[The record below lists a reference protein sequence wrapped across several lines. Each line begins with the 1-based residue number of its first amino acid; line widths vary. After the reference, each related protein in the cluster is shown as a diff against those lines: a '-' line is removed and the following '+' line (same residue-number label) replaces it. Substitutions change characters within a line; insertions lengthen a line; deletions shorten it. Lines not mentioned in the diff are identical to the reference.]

1 MPIYQ
6 MTGKDGKVYQITG
19 PAGLPREAVMAEIL
33 KRAPQAGK
41 PASDAALAAPTAV
54 VPTQA
59 APEEEDVAQPGFFEQ
74 LGSSLKGGLIGLAN
88 IPEQAVTQ
96 AFAGPVNAAAQ
107 EREIFDA
114 IDSGKYKPKF
124 KSKEELKEAQMT
136 AAMVAGQAGAFGMGI
151 PVAAGPD
158 TELAIDEAAFRY
170 YNANPRE
177 RAAMRGGVDKITEK
191 IAPRFERA
199 LQGVEEAEKEIAPL
213 RAKTKQ
219 VSDIDSWASFKNYL
233 GGVLG
238 ETAAQLPV
246 TMASSAVAGPMGGF
260 TAGTA
265 ISYGAETMNRIAF
278 AREKY
283 KDLPLEKQ
291 ATEIAK
297 YLRDSGDVVAVS
309 AAVQGALDLFGPVGT
324 VLSRKITS
332 ELGKE
337 GTRDVLEAAAKRSFI
352 ESVKQEGK
360 AAAKRFPR
368 EAGEEAL
375 TGGAQEIT
383 SILGE
388 RAIGEQTG
396 PLLSDENLKRVFEAS
411 VAEGIGG
418 GLVGTPTTFT
428 TGVIGSRSETAR
440 AKRTLKQEAE
450 EGRLKE
456 FDAMRGQLAD
466 AFEAAVAKYKSEGMS
481 DADALRKAGSDVQNY
496 VAEQKKPADAGTA
509 KAVKVAGTA
518 ETAEQAGEDTQQRP
532 LASIT
537 GKQIQATIPT
547 IEEAFE
553 ASALDFEDTYGV
565 TELNPEQKKQAA
577 RIVLESPEV
586 APYDAIGAVIERGMQ
601 LRGEE
606 IPSRATAAPSATVA
620 GPPNAQEIQDKLNTQ
635 IAAINAKADEA
646 RAAIQS
652 QFETNQQALAS
663 EVKPTPVAEEIAP
676 TQATPTQTAPT
687 GPFDPSY
694 DYIRNRPRSTTSEPE
709 PEYTPQQIA
718 ENLTYFSRSEAQSR
732 GYEPN
737 TDPFGMFTE
746 GARDVANGVEP
757 IPDQQ
762 ILEGLGQEA
771 LDAYKAG
778 IQWAQD
784 SVAKAKAAPAAE
796 AAPTVKKE
804 APLPEAYAPIL
815 QEYQAIVEKPTPEAL
830 DRLKASTVRDIP
842 TQDSNMTMSVVS
854 APDGTL
860 LALPGRNMIIGWQ
873 RQLQSEAG
881 KPVREN
887 TIDQFYDYEGIG
899 ESSTVPLQVTRP
911 AVVDADGNVLQRGIL
926 GKAPTTPK
934 AAPSRIFEN
943 IRQPGTQETSEAA
956 QANLTDEPR
965 NTDIEAMLGPLPAG
979 EQVNVRA
986 RLDRIMRQYRKDGL
1000 VARLLAGLEALR
1012 RDVDRRIYRNQ
1023 LNRARPRVR
1032 GFERAMEV
1040 IYRAERNGQ
1049 LSPQAAALARWVLQR
1064 NPTIAEEL
1072 AISFRTGNERSP
1084 AGQYNPLVR
1093 LVTIFAS
1100 GANDGTAVH
1109 EILHH
1114 TERLMPEVVRNG
1126 IRAAWRKRIDDLIA
1140 LAERT
1145 GNTEMR
1151 NVLGMIVQA
1160 YYGDPDAQ
1168 QLLRESFGNGSIP
1181 YSVYHLSNPSEF
1193 WAVNATDLIGR
1204 RAERTGW
1211 VGAARTWL
1219 SDFIEAVKD
1228 FFGFPNNAAII
1239 RGLRAVLTAE
1249 SGATQGQML
1258 AAETTIFSNMASVKR
1273 LEKKLATADK
1283 AAELNRS
1290 AGALFF
1296 AARGSKEKI
1305 RLLNSVWTTLDTKRR
1320 RVALYMFYFNRD
1332 ILRNVQ
1338 KYSPPL
1344 ARKLAE
1350 LDNTFKMMTGT
1361 RNKMLERLSYEANRW
1376 RKFNTKFKEGG
1387 RTLSMLLNASTSAQA
1402 DPRYASLQDMIDND
1416 PKMQA
1421 LVKKGAS
1428 KRSLNNRLNTLK
1440 YVYDLYEQLAD
1451 PKMGNGEG
1459 QSLYQM
1465 AISNFEKAFDAEHS
1479 TIINN
1484 IRSSGLSAAAK
1495 KDTER
1500 RINDMYSKAKQLGP
1514 YSPLYRS
1521 GNFWV
1526 RIGKGKNRTT
1536 MRLDNETA
1544 WNFALQSAIEEIRQ
1558 GGDTR
1563 SAEEIM
1569 ADPSTLTYGR
1579 DIDGLQAD
1587 FFANE
1592 PSDVLK
1598 KVFDEIDKGGSADA
1612 KAIKDMVF
1620 QMYVSSLPKGTTLE
1634 RMQHRQGISGFS
1646 ADVLRAYTDTQMAAI
1661 NRLAQ
1666 LQHARDMRTL
1676 VGEAYGMLEGN
1687 PNKNLL
1693 SPYVDEMA
1701 MRTAQAIS
1709 PDAPPGSFIANL
1721 ATKVSFLFLL
1731 TSVKSQLLQ
1740 FFQLPFVGLPF
1751 LAERYGTAQTLA
1763 LATRYMATFPRKFGT
1778 SKRDENG
1785 NVITEWGQPTIGDS
1799 AYVRKNKSK
1808 ELGDALQFGWDDM
1821 MSRGLAGNTYSGDLF
1836 GRKSRPSE
1844 QYETRG
1850 ARTSRAVWDFTTGGM
1865 HHIERMSREI
1875 MYMSAF
1881 ELEFKKQRASG
1892 VDAKTA
1898 QVIAA
1903 DTASELTQET
1913 MFDYAETSKPRM
1925 LKTVPGRIAF
1935 QFFTFPVQM
1944 ASLLIRSFMGMVGL
1958 MPTRA
1963 ERTAAAQKFFGV
1975 LGMTWMFAGAVG
1987 MPGYSFMMGV
1997 AQAII
2002 DEMRPDDEEPSEEDD
2017 FNPLFS
2023 RNLDLW
2029 FREGFLPSYFG
2040 PDSDFAFYLDLSPEQ
2055 AKTVV
2060 RGIKMGPVSAAT
2072 DVNFGSVGLDNMFF
2086 RDDAPTDTTQ
2096 EAAKSLWWN
2105 MAGATGGVA
2114 ELFARGTDYAMDGDW
2129 QRTAENFAPGFIK
2142 GSIVAKRLAEEGY
2155 VTPSTGDEVKAKEE
2169 YTLGKLLLQ
2178 AGGFGSTEVVDI
2190 QKTNI
2195 MVKRTVDAIEKE
2207 RSKFLDRLDK
2217 ATLQLDRNPTNE
2229 NAAKISAIWDEISK
2243 WEARTGYIH
2252 PISNENAAESIQ
2264 TRVEARGSSMQGL
2277 RVPEKYDALVRDT
2290 LRNRE

>member
-1 MPIYQ
+1 MPLYQ
-6 MTGKDGKVYQITG
+6 MTGKDGKVYRIEG
-19 PAGLPREAVMAEIL
+19 PAGLPRETVMAEIL

-41 PASDAALAAPTAV
+41 PALATPDAALAAPTAV
-54 VPTQA
+54 APAQV
-59 APEEEDVAQPGFFEQ
+59 APEGEGGAQRGLFEQ
-74 LGSSLKGGLIGLAN
+74 IGSSLKSGLIGLAS
-88 IPEQAVTQ
+88 IPQQAATQ
-96 AFAGPVNAAAQ
+96 AFAGPVNAADQ

-124 KSKEELKEAQMT
+124 KSEEELKEARMT

-151 PVAAGPD
+151 PIAAGPD

-177 RAAMRGGVDKITEK
+177 RAIMRGGVDKITEN
-191 IAPRFERA
+191 IAPRYERA
-199 LQGVEEAEKEIAPL
+199 LQRVEEAEEEARPL
-213 RAKTKQ
+213 RAQTTQ

-233 GGVLG
+233 GGVIG
-238 ETAAQLPV
+238 ETAAQLPI
-246 TMASSAVAGPMGGF
+246 TMASSAVAGPIGGL

-265 ISYGAETMNRIAF
+265 ISYGAETANRIAF

-324 VLSRKITS
+324 VLSRKVTS

-368 EAGEEAL
+368 EAGEEAV
-375 TGGAQEIT
+375 TGGAQEVT

-396 PLLSDENLKRVFEAS
+396 PLLSAENLKRVFEAS

-456 FDAMRGQLAD
+456 FNATRGQLAD
-466 AFEAAVAKYKSEGMS
+466 AFETAVAKYKSEGMS
-481 DADALRKAGSDVQNY
+481 EADALRKAGSDVQNY
-496 VAEQKKPADAGTA
+496 VAEQKKPAETKAAGT
-509 KAVKVAGTA
+509 AGTA
-518 ETAEQAGEDTQQRP
+518 EQADEDIQQRP

-537 GKQIQATIPT
+537 GKQIQATIPA

-577 RIVLESPEV
+577 RIVLESPEID
-586 APYDAIGAVIERGMQ
+586 PYDAIGSVIERGMQ

-606 IPSRATAAPSATVA
+606 VPSRVAAASSATVT
-620 GPPNAQEIQDKLNTQ
+620 GPANAQEIQDKLNTQ
-635 IAAINAKADEA
+635 IADINAKADEE

-652 QFETNQQALAS
+652 QFEADQQALAP
-663 EVKPTPVAEEIAP
+663 EVKPTQAAP
-676 TQATPTQTAPT
+676 TQVAPT

-694 DYIRNRPRSTTSEPE
+694 DYIRNRPFSTTSEPE

-718 ENLTYFSRSEAQSR
+718 ENLTYFSRSEAKSR

-737 TDPFGMFTE
+737 TVPYGMFTE
-746 GARDVANGVEP
+746 GARDVARGAEP
-757 IPDQQ
+757 MADED
-762 ILEGLGQEA
+762 ILAMSGQEGLGP
-771 LDAYKAG
+771 YKAG
-778 IQWAQD
+778 LQWAQN
-784 SVAKAKAAPAAE
+784 SVAAAQAAPAAAPE
-796 AAPTVKKE
+796 PTPVVAPTTVE
-804 APLPEAYAPIL
+804 ASVPEAYAPIL
-815 QEYQAIVEKPTPEAL
+815 QEYQAIVEKPTLEAM
-830 DRLKASTVRDIP
+830 DALKSATVREIP
-842 TQDSNMTMSVVS
+842 MQGSNMTMSVVQAS
-854 APDGTL
+854 DGAL
-860 LALPGRNMIIGWQ
+860 LALPGRDMIRGWQ
-873 RQLQSEAG
+873 RQLQGERAKDLRSQ
-881 KPVREN
+881 
-887 TIDQFYDYEGIG
+887 TIDQFYDYEGL
-899 ESSTVPLQVTRP
+899 EVPLQVTRP
-911 AVVDADGNVLQRGIL
+911 AVVDASGTVIQRGIL

-934 AAPSRIFEN
+934 APKGRMFEN
-943 IRQPGTQETSEAA
+943 IRQPDTQETPEAE

-965 NTDIEAMLGPLPAG
+965 STDIEAMLGPLPAG

-1049 LSPQAAALARWVLQR
+1049 LSPRAAALARWVLER
-1064 NPTIAEEL
+1064 NPAIAEEL
-1072 AISFRTGNERSP
+1072 AFSFRAGDQRSP
-1084 AGQYNPLVR
+1084 AGQYNPIAR
-1093 LVTIFAS
+1093 LITIFAS

-1114 TERLMPEVVRNG
+1114 TERLMPEAVRDG
-1126 IRAAWRKRIDDLIA
+1126 IRAAWRKRIDDLLA

-1145 GNTEMR
+1145 NNTEMR
-1151 NVLGMIVQA
+1151 NVLGAIVQA
-1160 YYGDPDAQ
+1160 YYGDQEAQ
-1168 QLLRESFGNGSIP
+1168 RELNESFASGSIP
-1181 YSVYHLSNPSEF
+1181 YAVYHLSNPSEF

-1228 FFGFPNNAAII
+1228 FFGFPNNAAVI
-1239 RGLRAVLTAE
+1239 RGLQAILTAE
-1249 SGATQGQML
+1249 SGVTQGQML
-1258 AAETTIFSNMASVKR
+1258 AAEVTDFRNMASVKR

-1305 RLLNSVWTTLDTKRR
+1305 RLLNSVWTTLDAKRR
-1320 RVALYMFYFNRD
+1320 RAALYMFYFNRD

-1350 LDNTFKMMTGT
+1350 LDNTFKMMTGA

-1387 RTLSMLLNASTSAQA
+1387 RVLSMLLNASTSAEA
-1402 DPRYASLQDMIDND
+1402 DPRYASLQEMADND
-1416 PKMQA
+1416 PKMQE

-1440 YVYDLYEQLAD
+1440 YVFDLYEQLAD

-1465 AISNFEKAFDAEHS
+1465 AISNFEKAFDAEHR
-1479 TIINN
+1479 TIIDN

-1526 RIGKGKNRTT
+1526 RIGKGKGRTT
-1536 MRLDNETA
+1536 LRLDNETA
-1544 WNFALQSAIEEIRQ
+1544 WNFALQSAVEEIRQ

-1569 ADPSTLTYGR
+1569 ADPSTITYGR
-1579 DIDGLQAD
+1579 DVDGLQAD

-1620 QMYVSSLPKGTTLE
+1620 QMYISSLPKGTTLE

-1666 LQHARDMRTL
+1666 LQHARDMRNL

-1687 PNKNLL
+1687 PDKNLL

-1799 AYVRKNKSK
+1799 AYVRKNKNK

-1881 ELEFKKQRASG
+1881 ELEFKKQRARG

-1975 LGMTWMFAGAVG
+1975 LGMTWMFAGTVG

-2002 DEMRPDDEEPSEEDD
+2002 DEMRPDDEEPGEEDD

-2029 FREGFLPSYFG
+2029 FREWFLPNYFG
-2040 PDSDFAFYLDLSPEQ
+2040 PDSDFAFYLNLSPEQ
-2055 AKTVV
+2055 AETAV

-2086 RDDAPTDTTQ
+2086 RDDTPTDTTQ

-2105 MAGATGGVA
+2105 MAGATGGVV
-2114 ELFARGTDYAMDGDW
+2114 ELFTRGTDYALDGDW
-2129 QRTAENFAPGFIK
+2129 QRAAENFSPGFIK
-2142 GSIVAKRLAEEGY
+2142 GSLIAKRLAEEGY

-2178 AGGFGSTEVVDI
+2178 AGGFGSTEVVDV

-2207 RSKFLDRLDK
+2207 RGKFLDRLDK

-2229 NAAKISAIWDEISK
+2229 NAAKISAIWDEINK
-2243 WEARTGYIH
+2243 WEARTGHIH
-2252 PISNENAAESIQ
+2252 PISDENAAESIQ
-2264 TRVEARGSSMQGL
+2264 TRAEARGTSMQGL

-2290 LRNRE
+2290 LRSRE

>member
-1 MPIYQ
+1 MPLYQ
-6 MTGKDGKVYQITG
+6 MTGKDGKVYRIEG
-19 PAGLPREAVMAEIL
+19 PAGLPRETVMAEIL

-41 PASDAALAAPTAV
+41 PALATPDAALAAPTAV
-54 VPTQA
+54 APAQV
-59 APEEEDVAQPGFFEQ
+59 APEEEGDAQPGFFEQ
-74 LGSSLKGGLIGLAN
+74 LGSSLKGKLIGLAN
-88 IPEQAVTQ
+88 IPQQAVAQ
-96 AFAGPVNAAAQ
+96 AFAGPVNVATQ

-177 RAAMRGGVDKITEK
+177 RAVMRGGIDKITEK
-191 IAPRFERA
+191 AAPRFERA
-199 LQGVEEAEKEIAPL
+199 LQRVEEAEKEIAPL
-213 RAKTKQ
+213 RAKTTQ

-233 GGVLG
+233 GGVIG

-368 EAGEEAL
+368 ETGEEAL

-396 PLLSDENLKRVFEAS
+396 PLLSNENLKRVFEAS

-481 DADALRKAGSDVQNY
+481 DADALRKAGGDVQNY

-620 GPPNAQEIQDKLNTQ
+620 GPPNAQEIQDELNTRL
-635 IAAINAKADEA
+635 AAINAKADEE

-652 QFETNQQALAS
+652 QFEANQQALPT
-663 EVKPTPVAEEIAP
+663 EVKPTLVAEEIAL
-676 TQATPTQTAPT
+676 TPTPITGEIAPT
-687 GPFDPSY
+687 A
-694 DYIRNRPRSTTSEPE
+694 TSAPEIKPTPE

-718 ENLTYFSRSEAQSR
+718 ENLTFFAPQAAQELSLDA
-732 GYEPN
+732 P
-737 TDPFGMFTE
+737 MFTE
-746 GARDVANGVEP
+746 GARDVARGAETVADE
-757 IPDQQ
+757 D
-762 ILEGLGQEA
+762 ILAMSGQEG

-778 IQWAQD
+778 LQWAQN
-784 SVAKAKAAPAAE
+784 SVAAAQAAPAAAPE
-796 AAPTVKKE
+796 PTPVVAPTTIE

-815 QEYQAIVEKPTPEAL
+815 QEYQAIVEKPTFEAT
-830 DRLKASTVRDIP
+830 DRLKASTVREIP
-842 TQDSNMTMSVVS
+842 MQMLGSNMTMSVVS

-873 RQLQSEAG
+873 RQLQGELLKSL
-881 KPVREN
+881 REV
-887 TIDQFYDYEGIG
+887 TIDQFYDYEGDNP
-899 ESSTVPLQVTRP
+899 PLQITRP
-911 AVVDADGNVLQRGIL
+911 AVVDASGTVIQRGIL

-934 AAPSRIFEN
+934 APKGRMFEN
-943 IRQPGTQETSEAA
+943 IRQPDTQETPEAA

-965 NTDIEAMLGPLPAG
+965 STDIEAMLGPLPAG

-1049 LSPQAAALARWVLQR
+1049 LSPRAAALARWVLQR
-1064 NPTIAEEL
+1064 NPAIAEEL
-1072 AISFRTGNERSP
+1072 AFSFRAGNEQSP
-1084 AGQYNPLVR
+1084 AGQYNPIAR
-1093 LVTIFAS
+1093 LITIFAR

-1114 TERLMPEVVRNG
+1114 TERLMPEAVRNG
-1126 IRAAWRKRIDDLIA
+1126 IRAAWRKRIDDLLA

-1145 GNTEMR
+1145 NNTEMR
-1151 NVLGMIVQA
+1151 NVLGAIVQA
-1160 YYGDPDAQ
+1160 YYGDQEAQ
-1168 QLLRESFGNGSIP
+1168 RELSESFASGSIP
-1181 YSVYHLSNPSEF
+1181 YAVYHLSNPSEF

-1228 FFGFPNNAAII
+1228 FFGFPNNAAVI
-1239 RGLRAVLTAE
+1239 RGLQAVLTAE

-1258 AAETTIFSNMASVKR
+1258 AAEVTDFRNMASVKR

-1305 RLLNSVWTTLDTKRR
+1305 RLLNSVWTTLDAKRR
-1320 RVALYMFYFNRD
+1320 RAALYMFYFNRD

-1402 DPRYASLQDMIDND
+1402 DPRYASLQDMVDND
-1416 PKMQA
+1416 PKMQE

-1440 YVYDLYEQLAD
+1440 YVFDLYEQLAD

-1465 AISNFEKAFDAEHS
+1465 AISNFEKAFDAEHR
-1479 TIINN
+1479 TIIDN

-1526 RIGKGKNRTT
+1526 RIGKGKGRTT
-1536 MRLDNETA
+1536 LRLDNETA

-1569 ADPSTLTYGR
+1569 ADPSTITYGR
-1579 DIDGLQAD
+1579 DVDGLQAD

-1620 QMYVSSLPKGTTLE
+1620 QMYISSLPKGTTLE

-1666 LQHARDMRTL
+1666 LQHARDMRNL

-1687 PNKNLL
+1687 PDKNLL

-1740 FFQLPFVGLPF
+1740 FFQLPFVGLTF

-1799 AYVRKNKSK
+1799 AYVRKNKNK

-1881 ELEFKKQRASG
+1881 ELEFKKQRARG
-1892 VDAKTA
+1892 VDVKTA

-1925 LKTVPGRIAF
+1925 LKTIPGRIAF
-1935 QFFTFPVQM
+1935 QFFTFPIQM

-1975 LGMTWMFAGAVG
+1975 LGMTWMFAGTVG

-2002 DEMRPDDEEPSEEDD
+2002 DEMRPDDEEPGEEDE

-2029 FREGFLPSYFG
+2029 FREWFLPSYFG

-2086 RDDAPTDTTQ
+2086 RDDSPTDTTQ

-2142 GSIVAKRLAEEGY
+2142 GSIIAKRLAEEGY
-2155 VTPSTGDEVKAKEE
+2155 VTPSTGDELKAKEE

-2229 NAAKISAIWDEISK
+2229 NAAKISAIWDEINK
-2243 WEARTGYIH
+2243 WEVRTGYIH
-2252 PISNENAAESIQ
+2252 PISDENAAESIQ
-2264 TRVEARGSSMQGL
+2264 TRAEARGNSMQGL
-2277 RVPEKYDALVRDT
+2277 RVPEQYDALVRDT

>member
-1 MPIYQ
+1 MPLYQ
-6 MTGKDGKVYQITG
+6 MTGKDGKVYRIEG
-19 PAGLPREAVMAEIL
+19 PAGLPRETVMAEIL

-41 PASDAALAAPTAV
+41 PALATPDAALAAPTAV
-54 VPTQA
+54 APAQV
-59 APEEEDVAQPGFFEQ
+59 APEEEGDAQPGFFEQ
-74 LGSSLKGGLIGLAN
+74 IGSSLKSGLIGLAS
-88 IPEQAVTQ
+88 IPQQAVTQ

-124 KSKEELKEAQMT
+124 KSEEELKEARMT

-151 PVAAGPD
+151 PVAAGAD

-177 RAAMRGGVDKITEK
+177 RAIMRGGVDKITEN

-199 LQGVEEAEKEIAPL
+199 LQRVEEAEEEARPL
-213 RAKTKQ
+213 RAKTTQ

-233 GGVLG
+233 GGVIG

-246 TMASSAVAGPMGGF
+246 TMASSAVAGPIGGL

-265 ISYGAETMNRIAF
+265 ISYGAETANRIAF

-324 VLSRKITS
+324 VLSRKVTS

-368 EAGEEAL
+368 EAGEEAM
-375 TGGAQEIT
+375 TGGAQEVT

-396 PLLSDENLKRVFEAS
+396 PLLSAENLKRVFEAS

-456 FDAMRGQLAD
+456 FNAMRGQLAD
-466 AFEAAVAKYKSEGMS
+466 EFEAAVAKYKSEGMS
-481 DADALRKAGSDVQNY
+481 EADALRRAGSDVQNY
-496 VAEQKKPADAGTA
+496 VAEQKKPAETKAAGT
-509 KAVKVAGTA
+509 AGTA
-518 ETAEQAGEDTQQRP
+518 EQADEDIQQRP

-537 GKQIQATIPT
+537 GKQIQATIPA

-577 RIVLESPEV
+577 RIVLESPEI
-586 APYDAIGAVIERGMQ
+586 APYDAIGSVIERGMQ

-606 IPSRATAAPSATVA
+606 VPSRVAAASSATVT
-620 GPPNAQEIQDKLNTQ
+620 GPANAQEIQDKLNTQ
-635 IAAINAKADEA
+635 IADINAKADEE

-652 QFETNQQALAS
+652 QFEANQQALAP
-663 EVKPTPVAEEIAP
+663 EVKPTQAAP
-676 TQATPTQTAPT
+676 TQVAPT

-694 DYIRNRPRSTTSEPE
+694 DYIRNRPFSTTSEPE

-718 ENLTYFSRSEAQSR
+718 EHLTYFSGSEAKSR

-737 TDPFGMFTE
+737 TVPYGMFTE
-746 GARDVANGVEP
+746 GARDVASGAEP
-757 IPDQQ
+757 MADED
-762 ILEGLGQEA
+762 ILEVSGQEGLGP
-771 LDAYKAG
+771 YKAG
-778 IQWAQD
+778 LQWAQD
-784 SVAKAKAAPAAE
+784 SVAKAKAAPAAAPE
-796 AAPTVKKE
+796 PTPVVAPTTVE
-804 APLPEAYAPIL
+804 ASVPEAYAPIL
-815 QEYQAIVEKPTPEAL
+815 QEYQAIVEKPTPEAT

-842 TQDSNMTMSVVS
+842 TQDANMTMSVVP

-860 LALPGRNMIIGWQ
+860 LALPGRNMILGWQ
-873 RQLQSEAG
+873 RQLQGEPGFSL
-881 KPVREN
+881 RSQ
-887 TIDQFYDYEGIG
+887 TIDQFYDYEGTD
-899 ESSTVPLQVTRP
+899 EVPLQVTRP
-911 AVVDADGNVLQRGIL
+911 AVVDASGTVIQRGIL
-926 GKAPTTPK
+926 GKPPTTPK
-934 AAPSRIFEN
+934 APKGRMFN
-943 IRQPGTQETSEAA
+943 IRQPDTSRRPDLVE
-956 QANLTDEPR
+956 EPR
-965 NTDIEAMLGPLPAG
+965 NTDIDALIGSLPPG
-979 EQVNVRA
+979 QRVNVRA
-986 RLDRIMRQYRKDGL
+986 QLDRIMDRYEKNKDVGM
-1000 VARLLAGLEALR
+1000 LLAGLDSLR
-1012 RDVDRRIYRNQ
+1012 RDVGARIYRNQ
-1023 LNRARPRVR
+1023 LKRARPLVR

-1040 IYRAERNGQ
+1040 LYRAERDG
-1049 LSPQAAALARWVLQR
+1049 LLTPESAALARWLIQR
-1064 NPTIAEEL
+1064 NPRIADNL
-1072 AISFRTGNERSP
+1072 AFSFQAGNENSP
-1084 AGQYNPLVR
+1084 AGDYTSITRVAR
-1093 LVTIFAS
+1093 IFA
-1100 GANDGTAVH
+1100 GGVDGLTAAH

-1114 TERLMPEVVRNG
+1114 TERMMPEQIREG
-1126 IRAAWRKRIDDLIA
+1126 IRAAWRNRIDSLMEIA
-1140 LAERT
+1140 NRT
-1145 GNTEMR
+1145 NNVEMR
-1151 NVLGMIVQA
+1151 RVLGAIVQA
-1160 YYGDPDAQ
+1160 YYGNEQAQ
-1168 QLLRESFGNGSIP
+1168 RELAEAFREGSIP

-1193 WAVNATDLIGR
+1193 WAVNASELLSD
-1204 RAERTGW
+1204 RASRAGW
-1211 VGAARTWL
+1211 VGAARNWL
-1219 SDFIEAVKD
+1219 RDFIEAAKD
-1228 FFGFPNNAAII
+1228 FFGLPNNAAVL

-1249 SGATQGQML
+1249 SGAMTGEML
-1258 AAETTIFSNMASVKR
+1258 AAEVTDFRNMASVKR

-1305 RLLNSVWTTLDTKRR
+1305 RLLNSVWTTLDAKRR
-1320 RVALYMFYFNRD
+1320 RAALYMFYFNRD

-1387 RTLSMLLNASTSAQA
+1387 RVLSMLLNASTSAEA
-1402 DPRYASLQDMIDND
+1402 DPRYASLQEMADND
-1416 PKMQA
+1416 PKMQE

-1440 YVYDLYEQLAD
+1440 YVFDLYEQLAD

-1465 AISNFEKAFDAEHS
+1465 AISNFEKAFDAEHR
-1479 TIINN
+1479 TIIDN

-1526 RIGKGKNRTT
+1526 RIGKGKGRTT
-1536 MRLDNETA
+1536 LRLDNETA
-1544 WNFALQSAIEEIRQ
+1544 WNFALQSAVEEIRQ

-1569 ADPSTLTYGR
+1569 ADPSTITYGR
-1579 DIDGLQAD
+1579 DVDGLQAD

-1620 QMYVSSLPKGTTLE
+1620 QMYISSLPKGTTLE

-1666 LQHARDMRTL
+1666 LQHARDMRNL

-1687 PNKNLL
+1687 PDKNLL

-1799 AYVRKNKSK
+1799 AYVRKNKNK

-1881 ELEFKKQRASG
+1881 ELEFKKQRARG

-2002 DEMRPDDEEPSEEDD
+2002 DEMRPDDEEPGEEDD

-2029 FREGFLPSYFG
+2029 FREWFLPNYFG
-2040 PDSDFAFYLDLSPEQ
+2040 PDSDFAFYLNLSPEQ
-2055 AKTVV
+2055 AKTAV

-2105 MAGATGGVA
+2105 MAGATGGVV
-2114 ELFARGTDYAMDGDW
+2114 ELFTRGTDYALDGDW
-2129 QRTAENFAPGFIK
+2129 QRAAENFSPGFIK
-2142 GSIVAKRLAEEGY
+2142 GSLIAKRLAEEGY

-2178 AGGFGSTEVVDI
+2178 AGGFGSTEVVDV

-2207 RSKFLDRLDK
+2207 RGKFLDRLDK

-2229 NAAKISAIWDEISK
+2229 NAAKISAIWDEINK
-2243 WEARTGYIH
+2243 WEARTGHIH
-2252 PISNENAAESIQ
+2252 PISDENAAESIQ
-2264 TRVEARGSSMQGL
+2264 TRAEARGTSMQGL

-2290 LRNRE
+2290 LRSRE